1 MNFRFSLL
9 VFTFFFAAG
18 CGGTHITKTETKVIA
33 LAYPETAAIDSAVY
47 YMIEPYRK
55 DMTAKMDGVIG
66 ETEMVLQKAQ
76 PEGLLGNFVADACM
90 NIAMK
95 YYYPYDYGKIDFCM
109 LNNGGL
115 RAPLPLGKITRKNI
129 FEVMP
134 FENALTVLTLK
145 GETLEKLFR
154 FVAVKGGVPVSGLK
168 MQIKDT
174 SVVNVEVQ
182 GEVFDTQKVYRMV
195 TSDYL
200 ANGGDGLF
208 FLSEALKREDLSMKV
223 RDALLEYINNLTKEA
238 KKISARIEGRITTQ
252 Q

>member
-1 MNFRFSLL
+1 MNFRFTLL
-9 VFTFFFAAG
+9 LTFLIIAG

-33 LAYPETAAIDSAVY
+33 LTSSETAAVDSGVY

-55 DMTAKMDGVIG
+55 EMTAKMEGVLG
-66 ETEMVLQKAQ
+66 ETEAAMEKAQ

-90 NIAMK
+90 NIAEK
-95 YYYPYDYGKIDFCM
+95 YYYPEDYGKIDFCM

-115 RAPLPLGKITRKNI
+115 RASLPQGKITRKNI

-145 GETLEKLFR
+145 GATLEKLFA
-154 FVAVKGGVPVSGLK
+154 FIAMKGGVPVSGLK
-168 MQIKDT
+168 MQIRDT
-174 SVVNVEVQ
+174 LAINIAVQ
-182 GEVFDTQKVYRMV
+182 GKTFDKEKNYRMV

-208 FLSEALKREDLSMKV
+208 FLSEAVKREDLNLKV
-223 RDALLEYINNLTKEA
+223 RDALLEFIGNLSKDG
-238 KKISARIEGRITTQ
+238 KKISSKIEGRIKTK
-252 Q
+252 